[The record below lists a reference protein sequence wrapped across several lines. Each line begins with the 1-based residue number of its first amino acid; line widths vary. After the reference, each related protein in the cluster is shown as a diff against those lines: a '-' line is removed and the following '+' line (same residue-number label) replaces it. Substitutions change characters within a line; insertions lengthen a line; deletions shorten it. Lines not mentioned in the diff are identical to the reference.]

1 MAQKQGRK
9 HLMSHSPNFENVSV
23 LVVGDVMLDRFWSGS
38 TARVSPEAPV
48 PVVAVTHNECR
59 AGGAG
64 NVAVNI
70 ARLGAKVVLSGI
82 SGADE
87 SADLLRTAV
96 EAAGVTWS
104 VCPSAKE
111 TIVKLRVLSRNQ
123 QLLRMDFEQSLAR
136 HADDLFTAQI
146 KPHLATV
153 DVVVLSDYAKGTLNQ
168 VEEIIRLCREAG
180 KPVLVDPKG
189 QDLSRYSGA
198 TLLTPNLSEFE
209 AVVGPCDSED
219 MLLVKGEAL
228 RESLN
233 VAALLVTR
241 SERGMTLFHKD
252 GSPISLPA
260 KAREVYDVTGAG
272 DTVISVMASA
282 MAAGES
288 LESAMALANTAAG
301 LVVGKLGT
309 ASVTPEELEMAVS
322 GGFTAATGPSALV
335 EEGMLLQ
342 RVTEAKAAGQRVVM
356 TNGCFDLLHRGHVDY
371 LIRARELGDKLIVA
385 INSDASVKRLKG
397 VTRPV
402 TDVESRANI
411 LSALRCVDWVTVF
424 DTDTPA
430 QLIAKI
436 LPDVLV
442 KGGDYRPEEIAGGDA
457 VIAAGGE
464 VRVLDFVDGF
474 STTAIIDKLSS

>member
-1 MAQKQGRK
+1 
-9 HLMSHSPNFENVSV
+9 MSHCPNFKNVSV

-87 SADLLRTAV
+87 SADLLRAAV

-146 KPHLATV
+146 KPHLAAV

-189 QDLSRYSGA
+189 QDLTRYSGA

-219 MLLVKGEAL
+219 TLLAKGEAL

-322 GGFTAATGPSALV
+322 GGFTATIGPSALV
-335 EEGMLLQ
+335 EDAMLLQ

-397 VTRPV
+397 DSRPV
-402 TDVESRANI
+402 TDVESRASI

>member
-1 MAQKQGRK
+1 
-9 HLMSHSPNFENVSV
+9 MSHCPNFKNVSV

-87 SADLLRTAV
+87 SADLLRAAV

-104 VCPSAKE
+104 VCASAKE

-146 KPHLATV
+146 KPHLAAV

-189 QDLSRYSGA
+189 QDLTRYSGA

-219 MLLVKGEAL
+219 TLLAKGEAL

-322 GGFTAATGPSALV
+322 GGFKATTGPSALV
-335 EEGMLLQ
+335 EDAMLLQ

-397 VTRPV
+397 DSRPV
-402 TDVESRANI
+402 TDVESRASI

-430 QLIAKI
+430 ELIAKI

>member
-1 MAQKQGRK
+1 
-9 HLMSHSPNFENVSV
+9 MSHCPNFKNVSV

-87 SADLLRTAV
+87 SADLLRAAV

-104 VCPSAKE
+104 VCPAAKE

-123 QLLRMDFEQSLAR
+123 QLLRMDFEQSLAC
-136 HADDLFTAQI
+136 HADDLFTAQV

-219 MLLVKGEAL
+219 MLLAKGEAL

-241 SERGMTLFHKD
+241 SERGMTLFHKE
-252 GSPISLPA
+252 GPPISLPA

-322 GGFTAATGPSALV
+322 GGFTATTGPSVLV
-335 EEGMLLQ
+335 EEAILLQ

-397 VTRPV
+397 DSRPV
-402 TDVESRANI
+402 TDVESRASI

-430 QLIAKI
+430 DLIAKV

-442 KGGDYRPEEIAGGDA
+442 KGGDYRPEDIVGGDA
-457 VIAAGGE
+457 VITAGGE

>member
-1 MAQKQGRK
+1 MSQKQGRK
-9 HLMSHSPNFENVSV
+9 HLMSHSPNFKNVSV
-23 LVVGDVMLDRFWSGS
+23 LVVGDVMLDRFWSGA

-48 PVVAVTHNECR
+48 PVVAVSHNECR

-87 SADLLRTAV
+87 SADLLRAAV

-104 VCPSAKE
+104 VCPAAKE

-228 RESLN
+228 RQSLD
-233 VAALLVTR
+233 VQALLVTR
-241 SERGMTLFHKD
+241 SERGMTLFHKE

-288 LESAMALANTAAG
+288 LESAMALANAAAG

-309 ASVTPEELEMAVS
+309 ASVTPEELELAVS
-322 GGFTAATGPSALV
+322 GGFTATAGPSALV
-335 EEGMLLQ
+335 EEAMLLQ
-342 RVTEAKAAGQRVVM
+342 RVSEAKAAGQRVVM

-397 VTRPV
+397 VARPV
-402 TDVESRANI
+402 TDVESRASI

-430 QLIAKI
+430 DLIARV

-442 KGGDYRPEEIAGGDA
+442 KGGDYRPEDIAGADA
-457 VIAAGGE
+457 VITAGGE

>member
-1 MAQKQGRK
+1 
-9 HLMSHSPNFENVSV
+9 
-23 LVVGDVMLDRFWSGS
+23 MLDRFWSGS

-146 KPHLATV
+146 KPHLAAV

-189 QDLSRYSGA
+189 QDLNRYSGA

-219 MLLVKGEAL
+219 TLLAKGEAL

-309 ASVTPEELEMAVS
+309 ASVTPEELEMAAS
-322 GGFTAATGPSALV
+322 GGFTATTGPSALV
-335 EEGMLLQ
+335 EEAMLLQ

-397 VTRPV
+397 DSRPV
-402 TDVESRANI
+402 TDVESRASI
-411 LSALRCVDWVTVF
+411 LSALRYVDWVTVF

-430 QLIAKI
+430 ELIAKI

>member
-1 MAQKQGRK
+1 
-9 HLMSHSPNFENVSV
+9 MSHCPNFKNVSV

-87 SADLLRTAV
+87 SADLLRAAV

-146 KPHLATV
+146 KPHLAAV

-189 QDLSRYSGA
+189 QDLTRYSGA

-219 MLLVKGEAL
+219 TLLAKGEAL

-322 GGFTAATGPSALV
+322 GGFTATIGPSALV
-335 EEGMLLQ
+335 EDAMLLQ

-397 VTRPV
+397 DSRPV
-402 TDVESRANI
+402 TDVESRASI

-430 QLIAKI
+430 ELIAKI

>member
-1 MAQKQGRK
+1 
-9 HLMSHSPNFENVSV
+9 MSHCPNFKNVSV

-87 SADLLRTAV
+87 SADLLRAAV

-146 KPHLATV
+146 KPHLAAV

-189 QDLSRYSGA
+189 QDLTRYSGA

-219 MLLVKGEAL
+219 TLLAKGEAL

-322 GGFTAATGPSALV
+322 GGFKATTGPSALV
-335 EEGMLLQ
+335 EDAMLLQ

-397 VTRPV
+397 DSRPV
-402 TDVESRANI
+402 TDVESRASI